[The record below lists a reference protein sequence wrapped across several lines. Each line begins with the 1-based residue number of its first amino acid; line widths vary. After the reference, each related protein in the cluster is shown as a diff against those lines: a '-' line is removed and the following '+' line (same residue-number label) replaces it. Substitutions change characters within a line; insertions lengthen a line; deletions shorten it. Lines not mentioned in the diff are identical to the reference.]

1 MDNPKS
7 HHVVKRLV
15 TPVALWALTKV
26 LETRR
31 VRKSLQKLDSRTY
44 VAKHKAAREMRRR
57 TRRARK
63 NGGWLAAGAAA
74 IAVGIGLL
82 TRATKK

>member
-44 VAKHKAAREMRRR
+44 IAKRNAKRELRRR
-57 TRRARK
+57 ARRARK

-74 IAVGIGLL
+74 LAVGLGLI
-82 TRATKK
+82 AKAAKK